1 VVQQW
6 NLLKPAANE
15 VIVDCRFPI
24 ANFRSGEVSFSI
36 DNRQSTI
43 DNGSVARFAL
53 KQRLSL

>member
-1 VVQQW
+1 VSGAARPLVVVQQW

-43 DNGSVARFAL
+43 DNFLRG
-53 KQRLSL
+53 

>member
-1 VVQQW
+1 VSGAERPLVVVQQW

-15 VIVDCRFPI
+15 VIVDCRFAI

-43 DNGSVARFAL
+43 DNFLRG
-53 KQRLSL
+53 